1 MNLKLFT
8 KVVCAKK
15 NLVKKEVSVR
25 NFALKNVIIF
35 QSNDKDYENT
45 TVSGVF
51 KSRLITLKIPLIV
64 AFSATCHASSRD
76 HGRSCAWGSKFPHT
90 LFSLYSLTLYS
101 PSCCFC
107 KFTGRYFTFQAF
119 TGTFQAFS
127 RELTS
132 TNR

>member
-15 NLVKKEVSVR
+15 NLVKKEVSMR

-51 KSRLITLKIPLIV
+51 KSRLITLKIPLTV
-64 AFSATCHASSRD
+64 AFSATCHASSRG
-76 HGRSCAWGSKFPHT
+76 HGRSRA
-90 LFSLYSLTLYS
+90 
-101 PSCCFC
+101 
-107 KFTGRYFTFQAF
+107 
-119 TGTFQAFS
+119 
-127 RELTS
+127 
-132 TNR
+132 